1 MGGNKKT
8 MSDNKRKKS
17 KKAAIIAI
25 ISLAI
30 ITVTLFLLN
39 VCFAFYSPNEHANFY
54 TAVAGW
60 VGFLATAGVGV
71 FTLWQNKV
79 FKEESEKKN
88 NLIKEENDKIRRQD
102 LEIRTYPKAVFIGIN
117 KMFLSFSPTRISN
130 KETYN
135 FLTEKSFNDFE
146 TFYRSLYIDLLFS
159 VNDNVD
165 SIFVQSFT
173 LGQLSQDFWPEYSAV
188 FKNYSSQR
196 RAALKIVTDNK
207 VNSMVTLLWQTDNV
221 NEFINKCQCDID
233 HRFFERIVKKG
244 TIWQVTIKYSIQ
256 NNLSKVTKTYK
267 TQFVFEITQNH
278 NINENSF
285 DFIDEDIE
293 LSYELLDEKTITW
306 LMLDDESDE
315 NKE

>member
-1 MGGNKKT
+1 

-17 KKAAIIAI
+17 KKTAIIVI

-39 VCFAFYSPNEHANFY
+39 VCFAFYSSNEHANFY

-71 FTLWQNKV
+71 FTLWQNKI

-117 KMFLSFSPTRISN
+117 KMLLSFSPIRISN
-130 KETYN
+130 NETYN
-135 FLTEKSFNDFE
+135 FLTEKSFNNFE

-165 SIFVQSFT
+165 SIFVQSVT

-196 RAALKIVTDNK
+196 RAALKIVTDDK
-207 VNSMVTLLWQTDNV
+207 VNSMVTLLWHTDNEY
-221 NEFINKCQCDID
+221 EFINKSQCDID
-233 HRFFERIVKKG
+233 YRFLERIVKEG
-244 TIWQVTIKYSIQ
+244 TIWQVTLKYSIQ

-267 TQFVFEITQNH
+267 TQFVFKIKQNH
-278 NINENSF
+278 NINEDSF
-285 DFIDEDIE
+285 NFIDEDIE
-293 LSYELLDEKTITW
+293 LSYELLNEKTITW

-315 NKE
+315 NKDNTNGEE

>member
-1 MGGNKKT
+1 

-39 VCFAFYSPNEHANFY
+39 VCFAFYSPNEHVNFY

-196 RAALKIVTDNK
+196 RAALKIVTDDK
-207 VNSMVTLLWQTDNV
+207 VNSMVTLLWQTDNEC
-221 NEFINKCQCDID
+221 EFINNGQYDID
-233 HRFFERIVKKG
+233 HRFFERIVKEG
-244 TIWQVTIKYSIQ
+244 TIWQVTLKYSIQ

-267 TQFVFEITQNH
+267 TQFVFKIKQNH
-278 NINENSF
+278 NINADSF
-285 DFIDEDIE
+285 DFIDGDIE
-293 LSYELLDEKTITW
+293 LSFELLNEKTITW

-315 NKE
+315 NKDNTNGEE